1 MYLIHKQ
8 GGYFNSISKM
18 VEEVLGEPCKHTS
31 NPNETGT
38 WILFFTSFL
47 SGFYKAIKGD
57 YIVVQTE
64 PLERTFNRYP
74 EYKVMCENAT
84 KVLDYSK
91 NFEIRY
97 SNNYRVEY
105 EESKEIDVLFYGV
118 LSPRRKELLDKID
131 VPNKV
136 ILHTSPP
143 VVGADLWK
151 LINNSKIVLLINTHD
166 SSQEFDW
173 IRLTPL
179 LSNKVFV
186 IMEKNDDEKYDNLIK
201 HIAMTSYD
209 YIPTLIKHFLKN
221 PLGRAQWADKGFDY
235 IRQHKTKIIEND

>member
-18 VEEVLGEPCKHTS
+18 VEEVLAEPCIHTS
-31 NPNETGT
+31 NINEKGV
-38 WILFFTSFL
+38 WVLFFTSFL
-47 SGFYKAIKGD
+47 SGFYKSIKGD

-64 PLERTFNRYP
+64 PPERTFNRYP
-74 EYKVMCENAT
+74 EYKIMCENAI
-84 KVLDYSK
+84 KVLDYSD

-97 SNNYRVEY
+97 SNNYRVEH

-118 LSPRRKELLDKID
+118 LSHRRKELLDKID

-143 VVGADLWK
+143 VVGAELWR
-151 LINNSKIVLLINTHD
+151 LINKSKIVLLINTHD
-166 SSQEFDW
+166 SAQEFDW
-173 IRLTPL
+173 VRLSPL

-186 IMEKNDDEKYDNLIK
+186 IVEKNDDSKYDYLSS
-201 HIAMTSYD
+201 HIAITNYD

-235 IRQHKTKIIEND
+235 IRQHKTKILN

>member
-18 VEEVLGEPCKHTS
+18 VEEVLEEPCVHTS
-31 NPNETGT
+31 NPNETGV
-38 WILFFTSFL
+38 WVLFFTSFL
-47 SGFYKAIKGD
+47 SGFYKSIKGD

-64 PLERTFNRYP
+64 PPERTFNRYP
-74 EYKVMCENAT
+74 DYKIMCDNAL

-105 EESKEIDVLFYGV
+105 ENSKEIDVLFYGV

-151 LINNSKIVLLINTHD
+151 LINNSKIVLLVNTHD

-186 IMEKNDDEKYDNLIK
+186 IMEKNADEKYDYLTK
-201 HIAMTSYD
+201 HIAMGEYD

-221 PLGRAQWADKGFDY
+221 PLGRAQWSDKGFDY
-235 IRQHKTKIIEND
+235 IRQHKTKIIE

>member
-18 VEEVLGEPCKHTS
+18 VEEVLKEPCVHTS
-31 NPNETGT
+31 NPNENGI
-38 WILFFTSFL
+38 WVLFFTSFL

-57 YIVVQTE
+57 YIVIQTE

-74 EYKVMCENAT
+74 EYKVMCENAM

-91 NFEIRY
+91 NLEIRY
-97 SNNYRVEY
+97 SNNYRIEY

-118 LSPRRKELLDKID
+118 LSPRRKELLDKIN

-143 VVGADLWK
+143 VAGTDLWK
-151 LINNSKIVLLINTHD
+151 LINKSKIVLLINTHD

-173 IRLTPL
+173 VRLSPL

-186 IMEKNDDEKYDNLIK
+186 IVEKNDDKKYDDLSN
-201 HIAMTSYD
+201 HIAITNYD

-235 IRQHKTKIIEND
+235 IRQHKTKIINND

>member
-18 VEEVLGEPCKHTS
+18 VEEVLEEPCVHTS
-31 NPNETGT
+31 NPNETGV
-38 WILFFTSFL
+38 WVLFFTSFL
-47 SGFYKAIKGD
+47 SGFYKSIKGD

-64 PLERTFNRYP
+64 PPERTFNRYP
-74 EYKVMCENAT
+74 DYKIMCDNAL

-105 EESKEIDVLFYGV
+105 ENSKEIDVLFYGV

-151 LINNSKIVLLINTHD
+151 LINNSKIVLLVNTHD

-179 LSNKVFV
+179 LSNKVIV
-186 IMEKNDDEKYDNLIK
+186 IMEKNADEKYDYLTK
-201 HIAMTSYD
+201 HIAMGEYD

-221 PLGRAQWADKGFDY
+221 PLGRAQWSDKGFDY
-235 IRQHKTKIIEND
+235 IRQHKTKIIE

>member
-18 VEEVLGEPCKHTS
+18 VEEVLEEPCVHTS
-31 NPNETGT
+31 NPNETGV
-38 WILFFTSFL
+38 WVLFFTSFL
-47 SGFYKAIKGD
+47 SGFYKSIKGD

-64 PLERTFNRYP
+64 PPERTFNRYP
-74 EYKVMCENAT
+74 DYKIMCDNAL

-97 SNNYRVEY
+97 SNNYRIEY
-105 EESKEIDVLFYGV
+105 ENSKEIDVLFYGV

-151 LINNSKIVLLINTHD
+151 LINNSKIVLLVNTHD

-186 IMEKNDDEKYDNLIK
+186 IMEKNADEKYDYLTK
-201 HIAMTSYD
+201 HIAMGEYD

-221 PLGRAQWADKGFDY
+221 PLGRAQWSDKGFDY
-235 IRQHKTKIIEND
+235 IRQHKTKIIE

>member
-18 VEEVLGEPCKHTS
+18 IEEVLGEPCVHTS
-31 NPNETGT
+31 NPNEEGV
-38 WILFFTSFL
+38 WVLFFTSFL
-47 SGFYKAIKGD
+47 SGFYKSIKGD
-57 YIVVQTE
+57 YIVIQTK

-74 EYKVMCENAT
+74 EYKVMCDNAM

-91 NFEIRY
+91 NLEIRY
-97 SNNYRVEY
+97 SNNYRIEC

-118 LSPRRKELLDKID
+118 LSHRRKELLDKID

-136 ILHTSPP
+136 VLHTSPP
-143 VVGADLWK
+143 VAGADLWR
-151 LINNSKIVLLINTHD
+151 LINKSKIVLLINTHD

-173 IRLTPL
+173 VRLSPL

-186 IMEKNDDEKYDNLIK
+186 IVEKNDDPKYDYLSN
-201 HIAMTSYD
+201 HIAITNYD

-221 PLGRAQWADKGFDY
+221 PLGRAQWADKGFDF
-235 IRQHKTKIIEND
+235 IRQHKTKIIE

>member
-1 MYLIHKQ
+1 MYLIHRQ

-18 VEEVLGEPCKHTS
+18 IEEVLEEPCIHTS
-31 NPNETGT
+31 NLNETGI
-38 WILFFTSFL
+38 WVLFFTSFL
-47 SGFYKAIKGD
+47 SGFYKSIKGD
-57 YIVVQTE
+57 YIVIQTE

-74 EYKVMCENAT
+74 EYKIMCDNAM

-91 NFEIRY
+91 NLEIRY
-97 SNNYRVEY
+97 SNNYRVEC

-118 LSPRRKELLDKID
+118 LSHRRKELLNKID

-143 VVGADLWK
+143 VAGADLWK
-151 LINNSKIVLLINTHD
+151 LINKSKIVLLINTHD

-173 IRLTPL
+173 VRLSPL

-186 IMEKNDDEKYDNLIK
+186 IVEKNDDPKYDYLSN
-201 HIAMTSYD
+201 HIAITNYD

-221 PLGRAQWADKGFDY
+221 PLGRAQWADKGFDF
-235 IRQHKTKIIEND
+235 IRQHKTKIIE

>member
-18 VEEVLGEPCKHTS
+18 IEEVLGEPCVHTS
-31 NPNETGT
+31 NPNEEGV
-38 WILFFTSFL
+38 WVLFFTSFL
-47 SGFYKAIKGD
+47 SGFYKSIKGD
-57 YIVVQTE
+57 YIVIQTE

-74 EYKVMCENAT
+74 EYKVMCDNAM

-91 NFEIRY
+91 NLEIRY
-97 SNNYRVEY
+97 SNNYRIEC

-118 LSPRRKELLDKID
+118 LSHRRKELLDKID

-136 ILHTSPP
+136 VLHTSPP
-143 VVGADLWK
+143 VAGADLWR
-151 LINNSKIVLLINTHD
+151 LINKSKIVLLINTHD

-173 IRLTPL
+173 VRLSPL

-186 IMEKNDDEKYDNLIK
+186 IVEKNDDPKYDYLSN
-201 HIAMTSYD
+201 HIAITNYD

-221 PLGRAQWADKGFDY
+221 PLGRAQWADKGFDF
-235 IRQHKTKIIEND
+235 IRQHKTKIIE